1 MFSLQR
7 SACNHLWPYF
17 SFFVDSKICIRGTD
31 WESKAL
37 VFERRSPQKE
47 KIKERAVSVTF

>member
-7 SACNHLWPYF
+7 SACNHLWPSF
-17 SFFVDSKICIRGTD
+17 SSFVDSKICIRGTD